1 MKNNRKPALILL
13 SIVEI
18 LLIGLLAFVLLMNK
32 HVQVEQEHQELTI
45 EETPEVEETSEPVE
59 EIVEE
64 EEEIEEDHII
74 KESAW
79 MPPWYFNES
88 FESLKGYVGILDT
101 VNPVFYGVN
110 ANGTLL
116 NRKPNEDVVSTFLQ
130 YCIENEI
137 RVIPTVGSY
146 SYDTTNSVF
155 ATESKY
161 KQHIE
166 NILTEV
172 DKYDFDGIDIDYEN
186 IRKEKKDNYIF
197 FLRELGRELSQR
209 EKILSVA
216 VFAQWGDDIS
226 YESHADTIFAQDYS
240 LIGEIADEV
249 RIMTYDYTLPSSTT
263 PGPIGPIDWMEDVI
277 EYSITKI
284 PKEKIWLGI
293 HLYGYRWKDSEA
305 TAFTPA
311 TYKSIVENPNINTEF
326 KEDVGEGY
334 AQYSC
339 DGTTCYLYF
348 QSKEGINLRRELA
361 KEYELAGVSY
371 WSIGRDDGLLS
382 VD

>member
-1 MKNNRKPALILL
+1 MKNKRKTALILL
-13 SIVEI
+13 VIVEI

-32 HVQVEQEHQELTI
+32 EVQVEQEHQEITV
-45 EETPEVEETSEPVE
+45 EETPEVEETTELVE
-59 EIVEE
+59 EII
-64 EEEIEEDHII
+64 EEEIEEHVI

-88 FESLKGYVGILDT
+88 FDSLKGYIDLLDT

-110 ANGTLL
+110 SNGTLL
-116 NRKPNEDVVSTFLQ
+116 NRKPNEDTVSTFLQ
-130 YCIENEI
+130 YCRGNGI

-146 SYDTTNSVF
+146 SYDVTNSVF
-155 ATESKY
+155 ASESTY

-166 NILTEV
+166 YILTQV
-172 DKYDFDGIDIDYEN
+172 DKYDFEGIDIDYEN
-186 IRKEKKDNYIF
+186 IRKDKKDNYIS
-197 FLRELGRELSQR
+197 FLRELGRELAQR

-226 YESHADTIFAQDYS
+226 YKSHADTIFAQDYS

-249 RIMTYDYTLPSSTT
+249 RIMTYDYTLPSSPT

-277 EYSITKI
+277 EYSLTKI
-284 PKEKIWLGI
+284 SREKIWLGI

-339 DGTTCYLYF
+339 DSTTCYLYF
-348 QSKEGINLRRELA
+348 QSKEGVKLRRELA

>member
-1 MKNNRKPALILL
+1 MENKRKTALIMLT
-13 SIVEI
+13 IVEV
-18 LLIGLLAFVLLMNK
+18 LLIGLLTFVLLVNK
-32 HVQVEQEHQELTI
+32 GIVTEPKEQEVDVEDTTVPDD
-45 EETPEVEETSEPVE
+45 ETYEPVE
-59 EIVEE
+59 EIVQ
-64 EEEIEEDHII
+64 EEIEGHVIR
-74 KESAW
+74 ESAW

-88 FESLKGYVGILDT
+88 FDSLKSYVDVLDT

-116 NRKPNEDVVSTFLQ
+116 NRKPKEDTVSSFLQ

-146 SYDTTNSVF
+146 SYDITDSLFVS
-155 ATESKY
+155 ESTY
-161 KQHIE
+161 KEHIK
-166 NILTEV
+166 NILIEI

-186 IRKEKKDNYIF
+186 IRKEKKDNYIS
-197 FLRELGRELSQR
+197 FLRELGNELSQR

-216 VFAQWGDDIS
+216 VFPQWGDDVS
-226 YESHADTIFAQDYS
+226 YKSHTDTIFAQDYA

-249 RIMTYDYTLPSSTT
+249 RIMTYDYTLPSSST

-284 PKEKIWLGI
+284 SKEKIWLGI
-293 HLYGYRWKDSEA
+293 HLYGYMWKGSEA

-311 TYKSIVENPNINTEF
+311 TYKSIVENPNVNTQF
-326 KEDVGEGY
+326 KEDVAEGY
-334 AQYSC
+334 AEYSC
-339 DGTTCYLYF
+339 DGTTCYLYY
-348 QSKEGINLRRELA
+348 QSKEGVNIRRQLA
-361 KEYELAGVSY
+361 LEYELAGVSY
-371 WSIGRDDGLLS
+371 WSLGRDDGLLS